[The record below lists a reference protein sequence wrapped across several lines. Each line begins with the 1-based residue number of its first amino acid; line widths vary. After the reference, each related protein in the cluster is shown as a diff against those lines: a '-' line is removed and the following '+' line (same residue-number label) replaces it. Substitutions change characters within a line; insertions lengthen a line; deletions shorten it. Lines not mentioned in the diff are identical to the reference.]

1 MANREIAALIE
12 LYVEAMAEEGDTVN
26 ASTGSNLRKVVE
38 LLPADTT
45 VEEFVGELPILF
57 EGIRKE
63 NPMMPVSSLR
73 ARKSAASA
81 LARWAYQERIVT
93 ISPDLAERIGMPP
106 CFVFAEWTEAPKA
119 LTAYKALLAEISVS
133 GVSKED
139 LDQRFLAKF
148 LERLPDHMRD
158 WRGGWREFRNRWLAL
173 VEQGELPDIELPALP
188 NKKPEGY
195 KVALDELP
203 THLRQQLDSVRQRLL
218 GTVLHNRLTTPMDEG
233 TVDLQIGT
241 VLRLLGFLKREQGWD
256 MTSTN
261 LPTALALKNAKAL
274 VAFTNARWAQR
285 NDVAADVTEQGIGFY
300 EYGQLL
306 QLAAVARDGVRD
318 EALAA
323 EYAEECRFAKGMIQ
337 ERREALKNIG
347 TVDDYLGV
355 TCDLVERSRTVPAH
369 HHITRATLIRDA
381 LIFALQSVYA
391 DRLSVLTALTIG
403 EHIREGEERTV
414 LVCIPREQT
423 KPGIR
428 DLVRELPTELY
439 GLWRE
444 YTNWARPV
452 LLGRNRD
459 HRRLWVAQGGGAMTS
474 RAIYAAFETRCLEH
488 LGGRHNPHQTRKALA
503 TDYYGWSGGDSLTL
517 SAVVDSHPLTL
528 ERNYIQR
535 KHEHAIRKFD
545 NATSG
550 PWDSSEGEEAAG

>member
-12 LYVEAMAEEGDTVN
+12 LYVEAMTENGATVS
-26 ASTGSNLRKVVE
+26 ASTRSNLKKVAE
-38 LLPADTT
+38 LTPEQIT
-45 VEEFVGELPILF
+45 VEQFVTDLASIFDQILSLD
-57 EGIRKE
+57 
-63 NPMMPVSSLR
+63 PTMPTGSLR
-73 ARKSAASA
+73 ARKSAACE

-93 ISPDLAERIGMPP
+93 ISPDLAKRLDMPP
-106 CFVFAEWTEAPKA
+106 RMVFAEWTEAPKA
-119 LTAYKALLAEISVS
+119 LTAYKALLAEMAIS
-133 GVSKED
+133 GVSRED

-158 WRGGWREFRNRWLAL
+158 WRGGWREFRNRWQVL
-173 VEQGELPDIELPALP
+173 VEEGDLPDIDLPAPP
-188 NKKPEGY
+188 NKKPDTY
-195 KVALDELP
+195 KVDMAKLP
-203 THLRQQLDSVRQRLL
+203 DSVRRQLDSVRQRLL
-218 GTVLHNRLTTPMDEG
+218 GTVLQDRLSTPMDES

-241 VLRLLGFLKREQGWD
+241 VLRLLGFLQREQGWD
-256 MTSTN
+256 LTSTN
-261 LPTALALKNAKAL
+261 LPAALALKNAKAL

-285 NDVAADVTEQGIGFY
+285 NDVGVDVTEPGIGSY

-306 QLAAVARDGVRD
+306 QLAAVVRDGMR
-318 EALAA
+318 ETALAD
-323 EYAEECRFAKGMIQ
+323 EYAEEARFAKKMIQ
-337 ERREALKNIG
+337 ERREALKNFG
-347 TVDDYLGV
+347 SVNDYLGV
-355 TCDLVERSRTVPAH
+355 AGDLVERSRAVPVH
-369 HHITRATLIRDA
+369 HSITRATLLRDA

-403 EHIREGEERTV
+403 EHIREGESGDV
-414 LVCIPREQT
+414 LVCLPREQT

-444 YTNWARPV
+444 YVESARPI

-474 RAIYAAFETRCLEH
+474 EAIYAAFETRCLEH
-488 LGGRHNPHQTRKALA
+488 LGVRHNPHQTRKALA

-528 ERNYIQR
+528 ERNYIQH

-545 NATSG
+545 KATAG
-550 PWDSSEGEEAAG
+550 PWDSSEGQEAAG